1 MQAELT
7 RANSEAE
14 RTNAEQVR
22 ESAEAARVSNEQ
34 ARQADETARKEAE
47 SEREAQE
54 RTRAQS
60 EERRAKSEESRV
72 KGEELR
78 VAAETKREDGMAEAV
93 SKANAAAEVAVTAN
107 EPFVWE
113 PFKDLEHWNIT
124 AMALATGTVTL
135 DTEEHGLAVGDLV
148 TLAANI
154 KDWVC

>member
-1 MQAELT
+1 MDEH
-7 RANSEAE
+7 
-14 RTNAEQVR
+14 RTAFDD
-22 ESAEAARVSNEQ
+22 AEAARVSHEQ

-60 EERRAKSEESRV
+60 EE
-72 KGEELR
+72 LR
-78 VAAETKREDGMAEAV
+78 VAAETKREDSMAEAV
-93 SKANAAAEVAVTAN
+93 SKANAASEVAVTAN

-124 AMALATGTVTL
+124 AMGLATGTVTL

-148 TLAANI
+148 TVAANI
-154 KDWVC
+154 YDWVGIYSTGA